1 MPCSRVQFRGFAFQ
15 GKGSADLEPCEE
27 KERALLPSDP
37 GSVYGSK
44 FRLVATLWLGLGLL
58 ELCDNVL

>member
-44 FRLVATLWLGLGLL
+44 FRKTP
-58 ELCDNVL
+58 